1 MKKLLS
7 FFLLFVSGFILFATD
22 QIATLDNGTKVILH
36 DNGKWEYLYSQ
47 NTSDIKT
54 KIAGT
59 WRVDEEAFVEDVLG
73 GMGIDKN
80 NPQYAM
86 AMSFYQSQ
94 ADNLLPGMSDMS
106 VTFTGKTCKLL
117 MFGDET
123 VAEYAIDTNRVVSLV
138 ANGNSLPIAVFNED
152 YTELLLVVGEG
163 SVLTFIKQ
171 K

>member
-1 MKKLLS
+1 
-7 FFLLFVSGFILFATD
+7 
-22 QIATLDNGTKVILH
+22 
-36 DNGKWEYLYSQ
+36 
-47 NTSDIKT
+47 
-54 KIAGT
+54 
-59 WRVDEEAFVEDVLG
+59 
-73 GMGIDKN
+73 
-80 NPQYAM
+80 
-86 AMSFYQSQ
+86 
-94 ADNLLPGMSDMS
+94 MS

-152 YTELLLVVGEG
+152 YTKLLLVVGEG